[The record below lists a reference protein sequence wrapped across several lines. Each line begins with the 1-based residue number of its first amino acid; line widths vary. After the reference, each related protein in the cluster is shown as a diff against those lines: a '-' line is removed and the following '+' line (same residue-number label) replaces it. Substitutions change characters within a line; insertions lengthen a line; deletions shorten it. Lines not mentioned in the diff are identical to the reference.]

1 MVKSNKLKMHNIRQH
16 RIYTDQRYMH
26 LPKICNVHTP
36 STKQTNKQT
45 EQQTAN
51 NYFIL
56 CCIFS
61 RVVPFSTVPAHTS
74 SLDTCVLCVPFNI
87 QKKKKTEGNRNSCL
101 PNRTMLGRRC
111 NSSRDNCIYSGRRI
125 EAGTKYV
132 CVCVAVLCPLTHLH
146 WSTLLILLTCGM
158 WIEDSEFMHSFAL
171 LFALNGRLFV
181 FKGWPHKFHRLLC
194 DRANAREV
202 KCVWHT

>member
-1 MVKSNKLKMHNIRQH
+1 MCTH
-16 RIYTDQRYMH
+16 RV
-26 LPKICNVHTP
+26 PN
-36 STKQTNKQT
+36 KQTNKQSNKL
-45 EQQTAN
+45 QTTILFCVV
-51 NYFIL
+51 YFLEWFPFRL
-56 CCIFS
+56 CPHTPRRLT
-61 RVVPFSTVPAHTS
+61 RVCFACH
-74 SLDTCVLCVPFNI
+74 LI
-87 QKKKKTEGNRNSCL
+87 YKKKTEGNRNSCL

-125 EAGTKYV
+125 EAGTKCV
-132 CVCVAVLCPLTHLH
+132 CVCVAVLCPLTHLQ